1 MPPFPDAE
9 TVLLALLEPLAPTVT
24 ATPADLVPPLIR
36 VQRVGGSDDGITDYP
51 RMEIACYGKDRAQ
64 AWQLAEQCRQLV
76 LGSVRTYVDGVLIDN
91 ARTDNPPTQV
101 PYATTEDIRR
111 VVGYFRLAW
120 RRPRSAIRP
129 AEEKVH

>member
-1 MPPFPDAE
+1 MGMVLPPFPDAE

-24 ATPADLVPPLIR
+24 ATPADLVAPLIR

-64 AWQLAEQCRQLV
+64 AWQLAEQCRQLI
-76 LGSVRTYVDGVLIDN
+76 LGSVRTRVGGVLIDN

-111 VVGYFRLAW
+111 VLGYYRLAW
-120 RRPRSAIRP
+120 RRARP
-129 AEEKVH
+129 IT